1 MRRITGDASPWLC
14 WTSSPNESLA
24 EPLRRTAGGSK
35 HTECDSPGVR
45 RWLGTLLRRHVYGTV
60 RFEPAF
66 RFLYH
71 HAIAGLFM
79 VGETFEG
86 TGEAAVLDSLRSAL
100 PPEPIIVDVGANWGA
115 YARVV
120 LERFPSVSLHCFEPV
135 PGTFAVLNEAL
146 GDDPRVH
153 LHPFGL
159 SNESRRTLMRTSRAG
174 PSSTTFTC
182 FSVSDS
188 SSFAKY
194 ATASCHSGRTPRR
207 SRSLWRRTTWRCGG
221 RRPAGP
227 QPPHRA
233 HLWSSA
239 KPVLV
244 TGADSSSDWNCS
256 AAAS

>member
-100 PPEPIIVDVGANWGA
+100 PPEPIIVDVGAVPLGPYAPSLEIFVAANYLALRRAETGRPSAAPQGA
-115 YARVV
+115 LVV
-120 LERFPSVSLHCFEPV
+120 ERE
-135 PGTFAVLNEAL
+135 
-146 GDDPRVH
+146 
-153 LHPFGL
+153 
-159 SNESRRTLMRTSRAG
+159 AG
-174 PSSTTFTC
+174 PRDGC
-182 FSVSDS
+182 
-188 SSFAKY
+188 
-194 ATASCHSGRTPRR
+194 
-207 SRSLWRRTTWRCGG
+207 
-221 RRPAGP
+221 
-227 QPPHRA
+227 
-233 HLWSSA
+233 
-239 KPVLV
+239 
-244 TGADSSSDWNCS
+244 
-256 AAAS
+256 